1 PLGIICWGSSAGLEV
16 SPASRSGLV
25 SSARRS
31 SQKGSTSSLLLN
43 SLPLLTEAHGRRG
56 SSRDRGDL
64 PASCARP
71 ADSRRH
77 IRSRRPRRGRE
88 FALGVLNVE
97 TGVETTVDSLFQIGP
112 VIKLL
117 TATLEMQLVD
127 DGLVDL
133 DAPASEYLP
142 GLRFGEGCTVRDLLT
157 HSSGVDG
164 DLVEDFGRGDDA
176 IGRYVDARACRSE
189 PQGSAC
195 RRSVRVVRMD
205 ARVQEPVC
213 STTLP
218 SQWQARSASSTSSRP
233 SRRGRPRSSSAFW
246 TRYWAVFRWR
256 KSWSAVAV

>member
-1 PLGIICWGSSAGLEV
+1 MDDAAAAEIEEIFQRRALDLRIPGATLGVADPVAVGSSL
-16 SPASRSGLV
+16 SV
-25 SSARRS
+25 SS
-31 SQKGSTSSLLLN
+31 TSKR
-43 SLPLLTEAHGRRG
+43 AW
-56 SSRDRGDL
+56 
-64 PASCARP
+64 RP
-71 ADSRRH
+71 
-77 IRSRRPRRGRE
+77 P
-88 FALGVLNVE
+88 F
-97 TGVETTVDSLFQIGP
+97 DSLFQIGS

-246 TRYWAVFRWR
+246 TRYWAVLRWR